1 MTQFIYNN
9 KAAFT
14 IYKGIKAIEMYIKV
28 LSKYGL
34 KTTISVIRNK

>member
-14 IYKGIKAIEMYIKV
+14 IYKGLKAIEMYYKAF
-28 LSKYGL
+28 KMHGL
-34 KTTISVIRNK
+34 KVTLSIIKNK